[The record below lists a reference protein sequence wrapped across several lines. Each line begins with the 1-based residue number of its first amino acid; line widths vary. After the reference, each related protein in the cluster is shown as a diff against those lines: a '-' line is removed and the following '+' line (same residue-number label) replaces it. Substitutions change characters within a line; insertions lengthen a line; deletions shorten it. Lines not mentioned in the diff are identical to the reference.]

1 MPTRKRA
8 YQARMGSDLTAKG
21 KNYKSQY
28 KFNKKMYKLLKSSG
42 VPTVKSLP
50 IGFPE
55 EMRVKLVYSDI
66 NDTVV
71 LAAPGYNQTARFA
84 MTNLVDPDIT
94 GTGAQPPLFDNLKAL
109 YTRWRVNSAKLTV
122 DVENYTNSPCM
133 VTLVGLF
140 EAGNNNPTSPSNQ
153 NNYDLMAL
161 PSKERSARKR
171 LGTINA
177 QPANRT
183 RITKTFKPDDFI
195 GQDYFTS
202 VNYAGN
208 QNSAPSNYAVID
220 LIAQS
225 CRPDVT
231 SEIGLWLSWRIEYDV
246 TFFEQIATEIAA
258 YD

>member
-1 MPTRKRA
+1 MPTQKNAMRDKTRSA
-8 YQARMGSDLTAKG
+8 KDAR
-21 KNYKSQY
+21 SQY
-28 KFNKKMYKLLKSSG
+28 KLNKKMYKELRKISGLPPKSK
-42 VPTVKSLP
+42 VRL
-50 IGFPE
+50 GFPG

-71 LAAPGYNQTARFA
+71 LAAPGYNQTARFS

-109 YTRWRVNSAKLTV
+109 YMRWRVNSVKLV
-122 DVENYTNSPCM
+122 CDVENYTNSPCM

-153 NNYDLMAL
+153 NTYDLMAL
-161 PSKERSARKR
+161 STKERSSRKR

-183 RITKTFKPDDFI
+183 RLSKVFKPEDFI